1 MKAIRQ
7 YEFGGPEQL
16 RYEEVADPEPRDGQV
31 RIAVD
36 VAGVHLVDT
45 TIRRGTSFGAFP
57 PPTLPM
63 IPGRE
68 VAGTVDELGPS
79 SDASLLGRR
88 VVVHLGMAS
97 GGYASTAVADADALF
112 ALPDDVGAAEA
123 VAMVGTGRTT
133 LGILEVAQPRPDD
146 VVLVTAAAGGVGA
159 LLVQAARATGAF
171 VVAAARG
178 ANKVAVAERLGA
190 DATVDY
196 TAGRWSPEPWT
207 DRVRAALDGRPVTL
221 ALDGVGGEIGRA
233 AFDLVAP
240 GGRMV
245 VFGYASGTQMPLDAG
260 DLYTSGVTVAA
271 GIGARI
277 VSRPGG
283 IRDLS
288 AKALDELAAGR
299 LQPLVNAPFALADAA
314 EAHRAIEARETIG
327 KVVLVP

>member
-16 RYEEVADPEPRDGQV
+16 RYEEIADPEPGDRQV

-36 VAGVHLVDT
+36 VAGVHFVDT
-45 TIRRGTSFGAFP
+45 TIRRGVSFGAFP
-57 PPTLPM
+57 SPALPM

-68 VAGTVDELGPS
+68 VAGTVDRLGPDA
-79 SDASLLGRR
+79 DASLLGHR

-97 GGYASTAVADADALF
+97 GGYASAAVADADTLF
-112 ALPDDVGAAEA
+112 PLPEGVDAAEA

-133 LGILEVAQPRPDD
+133 LGILEVARPRPDD

-190 DATVDY
+190 DVTIDY
-196 TAGRWSPEPWT
+196 AAGRWAPEPWT
-207 DRVRAALDGRPVTL
+207 DRVREALAGRPVTL

-245 VFGYASGTQMPLDAG
+245 VFGYASGTQLPLDAD
-260 DLYTSGVTVAA
+260 DLYSSGVTVAA

-277 VSRPGG
+277 MSRPGG

-288 AKALDELAAGR
+288 AKALDELTAGR
-299 LQPLVNAPFALADAA
+299 LKPLVNAPFALADAA